1 MVSTRSMRARV
12 VVSLLVML
20 LSASSIVSAE
30 TEPFLDVRA
39 LTNQADLVVL
49 GTIVDLADCGGTVL
63 PGNNWA
69 RVIGGHIAVH
79 QVLKG
84 YAAADAVPFRSV
96 VWTSHLN
103 YIARNTHGVV
113 FLKRT
118 PFALAFVSPVYP
130 MVTTVPVPLVASVD
144 PLGAALESLTAV
156 LRADSPPLGADNEL
170 LKLVWDAVVRKLPGD
185 ILPIMRRAVD
195 DRNPTVRFNAVRLL
209 LRIPGG
215 PFVGPDEFHKDE
227 APYRARAIFVLS
239 AAGQP

>member
-1 MVSTRSMRARV
+1 
-12 VVSLLVML
+12 ML
-20 LSASSIVSAE
+20 LSTPVLVSAE
-30 TEPFLDVRA
+30 IEPFLDVRD
-39 LTNQADLVVL
+39 LTNQSDVVVL
-49 GTIVDLADCGGTVL
+49 GRIVDLADFGETVL

-69 RVIGGHIAVH
+69 HVMGGHIAVY

-84 YAAADAVPFRSV
+84 HVAADAVPFRSV

-103 YIARNTHGVV
+103 RIARNTYGVV
-113 FLKRT
+113 FLKRMR
-118 PFALAFVSPVYP
+118 FALEFVSPVYP
-130 MVTTVPVPLVASVD
+130 MVTTVPVPLLASRD
-144 PLGAALESLTAV
+144 PFEAVLESLSAV
-156 LRADSPPLGADNEL
+156 LRAASPPLRADNEL
-170 LKLVWDAVVRKLPGD
+170 LKLVWDAVVTRQPGD

-215 PFVGPDEFHKDE
+215 TFVGPDDFHKDE